1 MAGVRTPQWNS
12 QPLPPS
18 GPEEVSSSLLR
29 KLQHSEWY
37 DTTSLKFSEEIRG
50 HSLQESTQD
59 FKGWGEM
66 NHTLLG
72 QEKWERGIGSY

>member
-18 GPEEVSSSLLR
+18 GPEVSSSLLQ